1 MTTRRTILSVG
12 ATLTILG
19 AANIS
24 LAQGAPPPPPPPPG
38 VTPQQQPTPGAMP
51 PQQQPPPGVMPQQP
65 PPPMGAAPQQP
76 MGAAPPGYPPR
87 AAYPPPP
94 IFGPSRLPYKEGDP
108 IPPGYGIETRPR
120 YKMATAGIATFAP
133 LYGMSVLFAGS
144 FVGNEGIASGYYTS
158 LFIPVIGPFVA
169 IGTSDAES
177 VGVFMLMLDGLGQAT
192 GAALFVAG
200 MLADEKFIS
209 RTPNEFAFDP
219 RPEVMVG
226 PRAAALRWHF

>member
-1 MTTRRTILSVG
+1 MS
-12 ATLTILG
+12 
-19 AANIS
+19 
-24 LAQGAPPPPPPPPG
+24 
-38 VTPQQQPTPGAMP
+38 QQPPMPGAMP
-51 PQQQPPPGVMPQQP
+51 PQ
-65 PPPMGAAPQQP
+65 PMGAAPQQP
-76 MGAAPPGYPPR
+76 MAAPPGYPPR

-133 LYGMSVLFAGS
+133 LYGMSVLFAGT
-144 FVGNEGIASGYYTS
+144 FAGNEGIASGYYTP

-177 VGVFMLMLDGLGQAT
+177 IGVFMLMLDGLGQAT

-200 MLADEKFIS
+200 MLSDEKFIS
-209 RTPNEFAFDP
+209 RTPSDSAFDP

-226 PRAAALRWHF
+226 PKAAALRWRF

>member
-1 MTTRRTILSVG
+1 MTTRRTILCVG
-12 ATLTILG
+12 AVLTILG

-24 LAQGAPPPPPPPPG
+24 LAQDAPPPPPPG
-38 VTPQQQPTPGAMP
+38 ALQQQQPTPGAL
-51 PQQQPPPGVMPQQP
+51 PQQP

-76 MGAAPPGYPPR
+76 MAAPPGYPPPGY
-87 AAYPPPP
+87 YPPAP

-108 IPPGYGIETRPR
+108 IPRGYGIETRPR

-133 LYGMSVLFAGS
+133 LYGMSVLFAGT
-144 FVGNEGIASGYYTS
+144 FAGNEGLASGYYTS

-200 MLADEKFIS
+200 MLSDEKFVS
-209 RTPNEFAFDP
+209 RTPTAFDP

-226 PRAAALRWHF
+226 PRAATLRWHF

>member
-1 MTTRRTILSVG
+1 MTTRRTICSFG
-12 ATLTILG
+12 TALTILG
-19 AANIS
+19 AASIS
-24 LAQGAPPPPPPPPG
+24 LAQGAPPPPPP
-38 VTPQQQPTPGAMP
+38 GAAAP
-51 PQQQPPPGVMPQQP
+51 QQPPPGVMPQQP
-65 PPPMGAAPQQP
+65 PPPMGAAPPGYPPP

-87 AAYPPPP
+87 SSYPPPP

-108 IPPGYGIETRPR
+108 IPLGYGIETRPR

-144 FVGNEGIASGYYTS
+144 FAGNEGVASGYYTP

-169 IGTSDAES
+169 IGSSDAES
-177 VGVFMLMLDGLGQAT
+177 IGIFMLMLDGLGQAT

-200 MLADEKFIS
+200 MLSDETFVS
-209 RTPNEFAFDP
+209 RTPTAFDP

-226 PRAAALRWHF
+226 PRAATLRWHF